1 MFVII
6 IGRMCQ
12 KRPKNIPMYFMDG
25 PLRTSIEVQLYHT
38 RMDREWE
45 EQFMHQALEEA
56 QLENSKLGN
65 FAARKRCYQFR
76 WQEICIRHLLKV
88 YTLYRGALLSNM
100 ERYSIKEIEMIHRL
114 FTVKP
119 VQKQFNEL
127 LNLLRC
133 QLAGH
138 NSKIH
143 KIDPINQKQPLY
155 KLNFLIFYV
164 QDSLCK
170 VY

>member
-1 MFVII
+1 MFAIC
-6 IGRMCQ
+6 GRGSK
-12 KRPKNIPMYFMDG
+12 KRPKKYWCITWTASYGRPSKYNNT
-25 PLRTSIEVQLYHT
+25 RHT

-100 ERYSIKEIEMIHRL
+100 EKG
-114 FTVKP
+114 
-119 VQKQFNEL
+119 N
-127 LNLLRC
+127 
-133 QLAGH
+133 
-138 NSKIH
+138 
-143 KIDPINQKQPLY
+143 
-155 KLNFLIFYV
+155 
-164 QDSLCK
+164 
-170 VY
+170 

>member
-1 MFVII
+1 MQV
-6 IGRMCQ
+6 
-12 KRPKNIPMYFMDG
+12 YFMDG

-88 YTLYRGALLSNM
+88 YTLYRGDCAIKHGEVKSVNLKYNM
-100 ERYSIKEIEMIHRL
+100 LVLWADGTNNSSTKRL
-114 FTVKP
+114 TF
-119 VQKQFNEL
+119 QAFFF
-127 LNLLRC
+127 
-133 QLAGH
+133 H
-138 NSKIH
+138 
-143 KIDPINQKQPLY
+143 
-155 KLNFLIFYV
+155 NFL
-164 QDSLCK
+164 
-170 VY
+170 

>member
-1 MFVII
+1 MFAIC
-6 IGRMCQ
+6 GRGVSEKAKKM
-12 KRPKNIPMYFMDG
+12 PVYFMDG

-119 VQKQFNEL
+119 VQK
-127 LNLLRC
+127 
-133 QLAGH
+133 
-138 NSKIH
+138 
-143 KIDPINQKQPLY
+143 
-155 KLNFLIFYV
+155 
-164 QDSLCK
+164 
-170 VY
+170 

>member
-1 MFVII
+1 MQV
-6 IGRMCQ
+6 
-12 KRPKNIPMYFMDG
+12 YFMDG

-88 YTLYRGALLSNM
+88 YTLYRGAVLSNV
-100 ERYSIKEIEMIHRL
+100 EKYSMCRIVY
-114 FTVKP
+114 VK
-119 VQKQFNEL
+119 
-127 LNLLRC
+127 
-133 QLAGH
+133 
-138 NSKIH
+138 S
-143 KIDPINQKQPLY
+143 IN
-155 KLNFLIFYV
+155 
-164 QDSLCK
+164 
-170 VY
+170 